1 MYSHLRNNLKFKIK
15 SMGFT
20 GVFILSFEP
29 EIIYQIEMEVDS
41 FISNRKK
48 KALKD
53 HVSIQ
58 KIKDGYE
65 ITPRSFIAV
74 CNIIFG
80 VIKQYS

>member
-1 MYSHLRNNLKFKIK
+1 MNSHLTKNLKFRIH

-20 GVFILSFEP
+20 GTFILSFEP
-29 EIIYQIEMEVDS
+29 EVIYQIEMEVDS

-53 HVSIQ
+53 NICIQ

-65 ITPRSFIAV
+65 ITPKSFIAV
-74 CNIIFG
+74 CNIIFR